1 MTSSPDL
8 AAALAEQLARYLTDV
23 VICPGSRNSPLS
35 LALLARPDIRVHSRI
50 DERSAAFLALGMARV
65 TSRFVGVVTT
75 SGTAV
80 ANCLPAVVEAKYSHT
95 PLVIISADRPAE
107 LVGTGAN
114 QTIEQR
120 GLLGVETVEVTELS
134 DVESLDFT
142 SLVMHINVRFAEP
155 LVNGLPTVVQPVAKL
170 PAPRF
175 YVDHGAVTVDLSRRT
190 LVIAGDEAW
199 RVEGLEDV
207 PTIAEPSAP
216 APYQPVHPLAA
227 AIFSKQQVSAEGYVV
242 DTKPEQLII
251 IGHPTLHRVV
261 IGLAQDEDIDLIVLS
276 RTEQVTNPWRRKAT
290 VATRVAVTGSPS
302 AEWLKICQAAGE
314 LAITTV
320 REVLADP
327 QYGFS
332 GLHVAAAVADSLVTG
347 DTFFVGASNPVRDVS
362 LCGLPFDA
370 VDTFSP
376 RGAAGIDGNNSQAI
390 GIALAVQ
397 AREPEL
403 LRAPRTVAL
412 VGDVTFLHD
421 LGGLLIPETAIRPE
435 NLTIVVSNDDGGGI
449 FETLEVGA
457 KEYKPSFEHAFG
469 TPHGVDLSELCR
481 GYGVDYVK
489 VEALDDLLTALE
501 QTTDDAGFTVIE
513 VRCSRQHRRVMHEAL
528 KTGF

>member
-1 MTSSPDL
+1 MTSSPEL
-8 AAALAEQLARYLTDV
+8 AVALAEQLARRLTDV

-35 LALLARPDIRVHSRI
+35 LALIARPDVRVHSRI
-50 DERSAAFLALGMARV
+50 DERSAAFFALGMARV
-65 TSRFVGVVTT
+65 TGRAVGVVMT

-80 ANCLPAVVEAKYSHT
+80 ANCLPAVIEAQQSHT

-120 GLLGVETVEVTELS
+120 GLLGLNTVEITELN
-134 DVESLDFT
+134 DVERLDFP

-155 LVNGLPTVVQPVAKL
+155 LVAGLPAVAQPVAKL
-170 PAPRF
+170 PAPQF
-175 YVDHGAVTVDLSRRT
+175 FVDHGVAKVDLSKRT

-227 AIFSKQQVSAEGYVV
+227 TVFSRQQVSAEGYVV

-251 IGHPTLHRVV
+251 VGHPTLHRDVMA
-261 IGLAQDEDIDLIVLS
+261 LAQDEDIDLVLLT
-276 RTEQVTNPWRRKAT
+276 RTDQVTNPWRRQAI
-290 VATRVAVTGSPS
+290 VASRVTVTGTLST
-302 AEWLKICQAAGE
+302 EWLKICQAAGE
-314 LAITTV
+314 LAVTTV
-320 REVLADP
+320 REVLANPD
-327 QYGFS
+327 YGFT
-332 GLHVAAAVADSLVTG
+332 GLHVAAAVADTLATG

-376 RGAAGIDGNNSQAI
+376 RGAAGIDGSNSQAI
-390 GIALAVQ
+390 GVALAVQ

-421 LGGLLIPETAIRPE
+421 IGGLLIPENSIRPE
-435 NLTIVVSNDDGGGI
+435 NLTIVVANDDGGGI

-457 KEYKPSFEHAFG
+457 TEYKPSFEQAFG
-469 TPHGVDLSELCR
+469 TSHGVDLSELCR
-481 GYGVDYVK
+481 GYGADYVK
-489 VEALDDLLTALE
+489 VETLDDLLTALE
-501 QTTDDAGFTVIE
+501 QTTDDAGFTIIE
-513 VRCSRQHRRVMHEAL
+513 ARCSRQHRRVMHEAL